1 MLILL
6 TNDDGVHARGLAAL
20 WEVLSAE
27 HEVHVAAPDRER
39 SASSHAITVFS
50 PLMVQRT
57 RIGGPGSLGVV
68 AGERSASGVGGGGEA
83 WAVAG
88 TPADCVKL
96 AVAALLPGR
105 PDVVISGINRGPN
118 LGTDV
123 FYSGTVSAAIEAAIL
138 GLPAMAVSLASFED
152 RDYSFAARVAAYLAR
167 NLATHPLPPNTLL
180 NVNVP
185 AVEPR
190 AVAGIRVTRLSG
202 HKWHD
207 TFDKRADPRGRSY
220 FWLVGEPL
228 QAEPEP
234 GSDTEAI
241 QANCVSVTPV
251 HLDLT
256 HHAIMS
262 EVEGWG
268 LSLDELQR
276 DGLPRGDSSGVKRQ
290 ER

>member
-6 TNDDGVHARGLAAL
+6 TNDDGVHADGLAAL
-20 WEVLSAE
+20 YDELGGR
-27 HEVHVAAPDRER
+27 HEVYVAAPDRER
-39 SASSHAITVFS
+39 SASSHAITVFQ
-50 PLMVQRT
+50 PLMVHRT
-57 RIGGPGSLGVV
+57 HVGGPDSP
-68 AGERSASGVGGGGEA
+68 GGGTEA

-96 AVAALLPGR
+96 AVASLLPR
-105 PDVVISGINRGPN
+105 KPDVVISGINRGPN

-138 GLPAMAVSLASFED
+138 GLPALAFSLAAFD
-152 RDYSFAARVAAYLAR
+152 DLDYGFAARVARYLAER
-167 NLATHPLPPNTLL
+167 VAERRLPSTTLL

-185 AVEPR
+185 ALHPT

-207 TFDKRADPRGRSY
+207 TFEERADPRGRSY

-228 QAEPEP
+228 EAGPEP

-241 QANCVSVTPV
+241 RAACVSVTPV

-256 HHAIMS
+256 HHAILS

-268 LSLDELQR
+268 LGLDEIR
-276 DGLPRGDSSGVKRQ
+276 PERPNRRG
-290 ER
+290 E